1 MAGAAFKYVPQT
13 AVTIRPLPS
22 ILYKSFLNGME
33 ISMLLT
39 AGDNHR
45 ERERERERCHGG
57 YKTDAE
63 ITKHGGAR
71 CVQYKQKISFK
82 NAV

>member
-45 ERERERERCHGG
+45 ERERERERERGVM
-57 YKTDAE
+57 AA
-63 ITKHGGAR
+63 I
-71 CVQYKQKISFK
+71 KQMQKSQSMEERDVYSINK
-82 NAV
+82 K

>member
-45 ERERERERCHGG
+45 ERERDVMAARKQMQKSQSMEERDV
-57 YKTDAE
+57 YSINKSS
-63 ITKHGGAR
+63 
-71 CVQYKQKISFK
+71 VLK
-82 NAV
+82 NEV